1 MTIAVF
7 GKGLAAVGWAALADT
22 AEGMVGLSGG
32 MFSGLGNIAG
42 IVTPLVIGYFV
53 AHTGSFAAALWFVAA
68 YGLLGIAA
76 YAWLA
81 GRFEPI
87 RITPG
92 RVTRGSAPP
101 GKRTDVRG
109 VKRAGACPACAR
121 P

>member
-68 YGLLGIAA
+68 YGLLGVAA

-92 RVTRGSAPP
+92 RVTCGSAPP

-109 VKRAGACPACAR
+109 VTRADACPACAR